1 MFTSYGPTIWSC
13 EQVWK
18 EALQVFE
25 VQVGNIIKSKG
36 LVGIDWQIEK
46 KPYEKSETTLLS
58 YSRKPNKA
66 LNLPIKV
73 F

>member
-1 MFTSYGPTIWSC
+1 
-13 EQVWK
+13 
-18 EALQVFE
+18 
-25 VQVGNIIKSKG
+25 
-36 LVGIDWQIEK
+36 VGIDWQIEK